1 MLEWLFSRQLVIAL
15 AVIGGAISLFISWS
29 KSRNMLNEQQ
39 LAWLNKASYA
49 FMGASIILFIGAG
62 LFIA

>member
-29 KSRNMLNEQQ
+29 KSRDMLSEQQ
-39 LAWLNKASYA
+39 LTWLNKASYG
-49 FMGASIILFIGAG
+49 FMGASIILFVGAG